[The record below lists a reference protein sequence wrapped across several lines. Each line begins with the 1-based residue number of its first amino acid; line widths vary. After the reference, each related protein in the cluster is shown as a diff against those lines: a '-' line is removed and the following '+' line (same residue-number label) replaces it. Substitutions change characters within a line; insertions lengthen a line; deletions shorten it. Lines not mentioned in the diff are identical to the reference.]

1 MANTNIKNIML
12 SADNETKYDQKVKKI
27 LGNKYMLSHIL
38 VNSVERL
45 RNMKPED
52 VYYLIEGEPLISKV
66 PVTPGLTNQKKPGEQ
81 IAGLN
86 TVDGENDEGFIIY
99 DVIVYVRL
107 PEGLA
112 QIIVNVEGQKDEP
125 TKYMIL
131 NRVIFYIC
139 RLISSQKERDFT
151 NQNFDDLKQVY
162 SIWVCMDTEENCM
175 DYIHL
180 MDEHLLGSHKWKG
193 RLDLLNVFMIG
204 LGKEISKAD
213 DEDFKLHRLL
223 GTVFSDK
230 IPLDEKLKVMED
242 EFNIPMEEDLKEDL
256 NDMCN
261 LSQGIVERTTKEV
274 TETVTKTVTKTVT
287 DKINE
292 LNERLSED
300 NRMDEL
306 VRSFKDK
313 KLQDKLLVEYGLN
326 DK

>member
-1 MANTNIKNIML
+1 ML

-52 VYYLIEGEPLISKV
+52 VYYLIEGEPIISKV
-66 PVTPGLTNQKKPGEQ
+66 PVNPGLTNQKKPGEQ

-86 TVDGENDEGFIIY
+86 TVDGENDEGYIIY

-162 SIWVCMDTEENCM
+162 SIWVCMDTNENCM

-180 MDEHLLGSHKWKG
+180 TDEHLLGSHNWKG

-204 LGKEISKAD
+204 LGKEISKAG

-242 EFNIPMEEDLKEDL
+242 EFNIPMGEDLKEDL

-261 LSQGIVERTTKEV
+261 LSQGIVERTTRN
-274 TETVTKTVTKTVT
+274 VT

-326 DK
+326 DR

>member
-1 MANTNIKNIML
+1 
-12 SADNETKYDQKVKKI
+12 
-27 LGNKYMLSHIL
+27 
-38 VNSVERL
+38 
-45 RNMKPED
+45 
-52 VYYLIEGEPLISKV
+52 
-66 PVTPGLTNQKKPGEQ
+66 
-81 IAGLN
+81 
-86 TVDGENDEGFIIY
+86 VDGENDEGFIIY

-180 MDEHLLGSHKWKG
+180 TDEHLLGSHKWKG

-242 EFNIPMEEDLKEDL
+242 EFNIPMEEELKEDL

-274 TETVTKTVTKTVT
+274 TETVT

>member
-1 MANTNIKNIML
+1 
-12 SADNETKYDQKVKKI
+12 
-27 LGNKYMLSHIL
+27 
-38 VNSVERL
+38 
-45 RNMKPED
+45 
-52 VYYLIEGEPLISKV
+52 
-66 PVTPGLTNQKKPGEQ
+66 
-81 IAGLN
+81 
-86 TVDGENDEGFIIY
+86 
-99 DVIVYVRL
+99 
-107 PEGLA
+107 
-112 QIIVNVEGQKDEP
+112 
-125 TKYMIL
+125 
-131 NRVIFYIC
+131 
-139 RLISSQKERDFT
+139 
-151 NQNFDDLKQVY
+151 
-162 SIWVCMDTEENCM
+162 MDTNENCM

-180 MDEHLLGSHKWKG
+180 TDEHLLGSHKWKG
-193 RLDLLNVFMIG
+193 RLDLLNVIMIG

-230 IPLDEKLKVMED
+230 IPLDEKLKVMKD

-261 LSQGIVERTTKEV
+261 LSQGIVERTTRN
-274 TETVTKTVTKTVT
+274 VT

-326 DK
+326 DR